1 MGQTLIQTLIR
12 TLLAAV
18 LLAPTMASAQTAP
31 MVKSLAPDLP
41 QSFLFIGNS
50 FYYFNNG
57 FTRHIAGIERGLGG
71 PVHRA
76 TMATI
81 GGSGLDWH
89 DVESYFRPGAV
100 GSYDFDG
107 KNNIVFAPP
116 GKVYDAAVMMDCSQC
131 PIHPQLAPVFTK
143 SAKLDS
149 DIVRKHGAVPILF
162 MSWAYADKPDMT
174 GPLAEAY
181 TKAGNDNGALVIP
194 AGLAFARAQKGRP
207 AIQLYINDNRH
218 PTLAGTYLAAATTYA
233 AIQGRSPEASTYTAG
248 LDADLASY
256 LRSVAW
262 ATVQAYF
269 NGSVTN

>member
-1 MGQTLIQTLIR
+1 MRKTLLS
-12 TLLAAV
+12 TLLASA
-18 LLAPTMASAQTAP
+18 LLMAPGLVAAQTAP
-31 MVKSLAPDLP
+31 MVKTLAPDQP
-41 QSFLFIGNS
+41 NSFLFIGNS

-57 FTRHIAGIERGLGG
+57 ITRHIAGLERGLGG

-100 GSYDFDG
+100 GSYEFDA
-107 KNNIVFAPP
+107 KNDIVFAPP
-116 GKVYDAAVMMDCSQC
+116 GKTYDAAVMMDCSQC
-131 PIHPQLAPVFTK
+131 PIHPQLAPVFVK
-143 SAKLDS
+143 YAKLDA
-149 DIVRKHGAVPILF
+149 DIVRRHGAIPILF
-162 MSWAYADKPDMT
+162 MSWAYADKPEMT
-174 GPLAEAY
+174 APLAEAY

-194 AGLAFARAQKGRP
+194 AGIAFARALRGRP
-207 AIQLYINDNRH
+207 DVKLYIADNRH

-269 NGSVTN
+269 NGSATN